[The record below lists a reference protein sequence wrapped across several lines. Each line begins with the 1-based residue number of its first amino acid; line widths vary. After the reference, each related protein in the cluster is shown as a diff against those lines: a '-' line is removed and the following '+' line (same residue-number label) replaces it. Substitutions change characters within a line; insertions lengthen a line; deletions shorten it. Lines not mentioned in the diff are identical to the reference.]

1 MSSPDRYDIEYLFP
15 PMAPE
20 KREAFLR
27 DRAELAS
34 SLRAQGERRRA
45 AMVEFNA
52 RVQAFGVE
60 LIDRS

>member
-1 MSSPDRYDIEYLFP
+1 
-15 PMAPE
+15 MAPE

-27 DRAELAS
+27 DRAKLAS

-60 LIDRS
+60 LIDRN